1 MIFKSV
7 MVRIIYFLINLIEL
21 SRSRGNTSHQYNYF
35 PKIGF
40 SKCLWPCSAIKNVKA
55 IITKTTTVR
64 IIIVGLLLFFFT
76 RAVTGAGRQPG
87 AGKKTGC
94 SRVQNLNLKNFAG
107 LNPDLCRIL
116 KSGINRV

>member
-1 MIFKSV
+1 M
-7 MVRIIYFLINLIEL
+7 LLDDL
-21 SRSRGNTSHQYNYF
+21 HDTDHTSTAENSSNQKLQH
-35 PKIGF
+35 I
-40 SKCLWPCSAIKNVKA
+40 L
-55 IITKTTTVR
+55 
-64 IIIVGLLLFFFT
+64 T